1 MPLPTN
7 FNPTEHLQDTIR
19 IWYNREVA
27 KHFSDL
33 SSGDDLTIPRNS
45 LRVACRHEERDSFFM
60 TLARMFLFEIT
71 ARHGASFHPDIFGI
85 PIDSFES
92 EVVYKPQIKLFF
104 SEPWDDVEEDYGPG
118 KGEITFRLTNESTD
132 SMTMAKAS
140 TLATRIHNVFAT
152 PPYVWK
158 KGVEKL
164 VYKDPE
170 RGYNLSILCRDEAAG
185 KALIENILDIQS
197 HSPDWSFLN
206 IVTPQNATA
215 RFPYNPG
222 SKVIMGRSV
231 RKRRL
236 RPRIDVRFRYATLSV
251 HGLPSPINL
260 VDLTGIRKNPVYS

>member
-1 MPLPTN
+1 MALPNN
-7 FNPTEHLQDTIR
+7 FSPSEHLQDTIKL
-19 IWYNREVA
+19 WYNRVVND
-27 KHFSDL
+27 HFNDL
-33 SSGDDLTIPRNS
+33 PDEDDLTVPRSS
-45 LRVACRHEERDSFFM
+45 LRVACRHEERDSFLI

-92 EVVYKPQIKLFF
+92 EIVYKPQIKLFF
-104 SEPWDDVEEDYGPG
+104 SEPWEDTEDDYGPG
-118 KGEITFRLTNESTD
+118 KGEITFRLSGETTD

-140 TLATRIHNVFAT
+140 TYATRINSIFAT
-152 PPYVWK
+152 PPFIWR

-170 RGYNLSILCRDEAAG
+170 RGYNLSILCRTEADG

-197 HSPDWSFLN
+197 HTPDWSHLN
-206 IVTPQNATA
+206 VVSPQNATT

-231 RKRRL
+231 RRRRQ

-251 HGLPSPINL
+251 HGLPAPINL
-260 VDLTGIRKNPVYS
+260 VDLTGIRKNPVYP